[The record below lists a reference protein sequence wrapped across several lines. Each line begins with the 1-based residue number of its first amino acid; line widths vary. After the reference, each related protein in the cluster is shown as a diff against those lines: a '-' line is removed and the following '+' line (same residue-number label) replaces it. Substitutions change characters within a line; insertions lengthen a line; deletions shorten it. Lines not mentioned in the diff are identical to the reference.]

1 MIKIYDVYKKE
12 YYINE
17 WSYRNTRICWKIW
30 CADGH
35 GVQVQVLKH
44 GYWLWKIPA
53 FCGDWEDFI
62 EMIRIIKK
70 SGLFVS
76 AWAFFL
82 NSGRPWE
89 QIINKS
95 EISVIH
101 MLRNLSKQQV
111 EILESI
117 YPVCFCCFNQAVQ
130 DCACFCTVGGLNHY
144 EVLSTNGKRPDCL
157 FRSLYWY

>member
-1 MIKIYDVYKKE
+1 MD
-12 YYINE
+12 
-17 WSYRNTRICWKIW
+17 R
-30 CADGH
+30 H
-35 GVQVQVLKH
+35 
-44 GYWLWKIPA
+44 
-53 FCGDWEDFI
+53 I
-62 EMIRIIKK
+62 EK
-70 SGLFVS
+70 SGLFAS
-76 AWAFFL
+76 DWAFFL

-130 DCACFCTVGGLNHY
+130 DRACLCTVGGFDHDK
-144 EVLSTNGKRPDCL
+144 GKR
-157 FRSLYWY
+157 